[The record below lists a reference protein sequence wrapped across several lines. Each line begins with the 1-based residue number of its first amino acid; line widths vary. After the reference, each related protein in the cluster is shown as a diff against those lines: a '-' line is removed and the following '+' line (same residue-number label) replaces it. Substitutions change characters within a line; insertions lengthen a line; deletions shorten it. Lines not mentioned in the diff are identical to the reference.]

1 MKTSFIIS
9 TAFVAVAAA
18 VDVSDN
24 NENETQNK
32 IKNTSYVTE
41 SQSQQPH
48 HRHGRRSLAKAS
60 KIAKSSKVPKSRK
73 SNKSSQVETSMPS
86 ISSLPSSQPSSTP
99 SNTPSTPKPTPK
111 WTPPPVSKTPS
122 TQPSSQP
129 STEPSSEP
137 SSQPSSQPSNGPS
150 TIIPTKW
157 TGPTPTTIP
166 TMEPQIVATKRSGH
180 VTWFRW
186 GANRALRWWHGI
198 EDDDNNNEMIAYD
211 EKKYGHRLLDGT
223 SNYNPTTLNEVM
235 QIAKEGNGNLDSEYI
250 IKKNLLTSEEC
261 ALLVAYTNENE
272 GTPVGMNTSDNDHV
286 IKKFPLE
293 DIIGIQRTK
302 ELYKFFKDYTNR
314 SSIDQIALRRLTGK
328 SGLSMKLHTDVQP
341 YQLKI
346 ALNNHED
353 FEGGDYVVGD
363 RTGAKRIHLE
373 TGSGLLHDSGLVHGH
388 LPHFG
393 EKYILYL
400 ISDASPQTQMTER
413 KSI

>member
-1 MKTSFIIS
+1 MKTSFIVS

-18 VDVSDN
+18 VDVLDN
-24 NENETQNK
+24 NKENETQDK
-32 IKNTSYVTE
+32 IKYTS

-60 KIAKSSKVPKSRK
+60 KIAKSGKVPKTRK
-73 SNKSSQVETSMPS
+73 SNKSMQVETSMPS

-99 SNTPSTPKPTPK
+99 SNQPSTQGPTPK
-111 WTPPPVSKTPS
+111 WTPPPVSETPS

-129 STEPSSEP
+129 STEPSS
-137 SSQPSSQPSNGPS
+137 QPSNEPSTQGPTPKWIPPTVEPT

-157 TGPTPTTIP
+157 TPTTIP

-186 GANRALRWWHGI
+186 GVNRALRWWNGI
-198 EDDDNNNEMIAYD
+198 EVDDNNEKIAYD
-211 EKKYGHRLLDGT
+211 EKKYGHRLLEGT
-223 SNYNPTTLNEVM
+223 SNYDPTLNEVI
-235 QIAKEGNGNLDSEYI
+235 QIAKEGNGNLDSTYI

-261 ALLVAYTNENE
+261 ALLVAYTDENE
-272 GTPVGMNTSDNDHV
+272 GSPVGMNTSDNDHV

-293 DIIGIQRTK
+293 DIIGVQRTE
-302 ELYKFFKDYTNR
+302 ELYNFFKEYTNG

-346 ALNNHED
+346 ALNSNED

-393 EKYILYL
+393 QKYILYL
-400 ISDASPQTQMTER
+400 ISDTSLKTQM
-413 KSI
+413 